1 MRAYQRGDGTSARI
15 ALENTDPEQ
24 PLTRLLTS
32 MLGHAVPPST
42 VRDLVQKTSAEARFP
57 TPVALTAGRLGVVS
71 RGEPA
76 RTCSETSWVTAEGIP
91 GGGHARLDGS
101 WIARTSAHPGQAVRP

>member
-42 VRDLVQKTSAEARFP
+42 VRDLVQKTSAEARR
-57 TPVALTAGRLGVVS
+57 ALL
-71 RGEPA
+71 GEPPA
-76 RTCSETSWVTAEGIP
+76 D
-91 GGGHARLDGS
+91 HA
-101 WIARTSAHPGQAVRP
+101 